1 MSFQSTIRFDEE
13 KTETIS
19 VVYAFLLFNNIFI
32 FISSNKDYKKKENLN
47 ELRSGYWKEYRSC
60 DTDKEKKISN
70 E

>member
-32 FISSNKDYKKKENLN
+32 FISSNKDYKKK
-47 ELRSGYWKEYRSC
+47 K
-60 DTDKEKKISN
+60 T
-70 E
+70 